1 MAVEL
6 LINVSREESRVARLE
21 NWVVT
26 EISIER
32 DRDRG
37 IVGNV
42 YKGRVVKV
50 LPGMQ
55 AAFVDIGLAKAAFL
69 YVTDVSHN
77 VEEYARFLEEETGEE
92 SVEFE
97 TARGRR
103 KKANAAPIEDLLREG
118 QEVIVQVAKAPIGG
132 KGARVTS
139 HVSLPGRTLVYM
151 PTVDHVGVSRRI
163 ADEQERK
170 RLRDLVLALREPG
183 KGYIVRTVAEGA
195 TDEDLRADARFL
207 SALWENVHAKG
218 EKAPAVTLLHSDLD
232 LVLRTVRDTFTSEV
246 DRLVI
251 DDSGEFDRVLDFVKT
266 YLPAL
271 VARVELYQEADPLFD
286 AYRVEIELSRILG
299 RKVWLKS
306 GGSIVIDST
315 EALTAVDVNT
325 GRYVGRI
332 NLEETILKTN
342 LEAAREIAYQL
353 RLRNIGGIIIVDF
366 IDMEKEENQRRVL
379 AAFEEALSADRAKM
393 TLHPISSLGLVQMTR
408 KRVRENLVRLLCE
421 PCPYC
426 DGKAIVKSSTTV
438 CYEVF
443 REIRR
448 RKAEP
453 GSSVTISVH
462 PDVADLFFDEERAG
476 VEEIEKATGAKIV
489 VKGDPGLHREQFEV
503 SVS

>member
-1 MAVEL
+1 M
-6 LINVSREESRVARLE
+6 RTFARTP
-21 NWVVT
+21 VFF
-26 EISIER
+26 
-32 DRDRG
+32 
-37 IVGNV
+37 
-42 YKGRVVKV
+42 
-50 LPGMQ
+50 P
-55 AAFVDIGLAKAAFL
+55 
-69 YVTDVSHN
+69 
-77 VEEYARFLEEETGEE
+77 
-92 SVEFE
+92 
-97 TARGRR
+97 
-103 KKANAAPIEDLLREG
+103 PC
-118 QEVIVQVAKAPIGG
+118 
-132 KGARVTS
+132 
-139 HVSLPGRTLVYM
+139 GRTST
-151 PTVDHVGVSRRI
+151 PR
-163 ADEQERK
+163 
-170 RLRDLVLALREPG
+170 
-183 KGYIVRTVAEGA
+183 
-195 TDEDLRADARFL
+195 
-207 SALWENVHAKG
+207 G